1 MLPKVQTSAEIT
13 NNTAKDYILSQN
25 YIREKPEEITSLT
38 SKDSSKVDISDVTGE
53 NDFASYFVLSH
64 SNNFVEVNKMSSEK
78 IIPVIDLS
86 KLSLIGLETINYE
99 ITKTNKSTK
108 AVTKE
113 KFSYSGVKSKVY
125 KLPEIITTDLE
136 SVTITYNVLGLLG
149 QEKKIK
155 KDNL

>member
-13 NNTAKDYILSQN
+13 NDTAKDYILSQN

-99 ITKTNKSTK
+99 IICMIGKRVPRVYIKDGK
-108 AVTKE
+108 II
-113 KFSYSGVKSKVY
+113 KVRNY
-125 KLPEIITTDLE
+125 M
-136 SVTITYNVLGLLG
+136 
-149 QEKKIK
+149 
-155 KDNL
+155 